1 MGLRGRGEKSNPIIS
16 HLKDKGVRSQ
26 CVALS
31 YIHRLERIQW
41 ISFETVSHQF
51 DYETTNMDRH
61 HTPYKFECQT
71 NVYAHNHTWV
81 TVKLL
86 KAGYSS
92 NSCPVFFS
100 SRVVYRYSLL
110 NQNDADRYDNEFET
124 AISAG
129 SGTVY
134 HDSDDDEVRQLLS

>member
-1 MGLRGRGEKSNPIIS
+1 MKQQIWIGITHHINLNVEQMSIHTTTLES
-16 HLKDKGVRSQ
+16 LLK
-26 CVALS
+26 A
-31 YIHRLERIQW
+31 
-41 ISFETVSHQF
+41 
-51 DYETTNMDRH
+51 
-61 HTPYKFECQT
+61 
-71 NVYAHNHTWV
+71 
-81 TVKLL
+81 VKLL

-124 AISAG
+124 AISAA